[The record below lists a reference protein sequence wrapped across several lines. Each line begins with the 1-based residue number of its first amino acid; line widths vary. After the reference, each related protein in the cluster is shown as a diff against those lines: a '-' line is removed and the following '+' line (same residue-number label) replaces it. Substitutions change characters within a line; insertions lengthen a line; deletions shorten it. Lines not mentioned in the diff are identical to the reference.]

1 MLRFIT
7 IPFSHYCEK
16 ARWALDVAGIAYVEE
31 GHLPLLSRRGTRAV
45 GATTVPALVTPSRVL
60 TDSSDIL
67 AFADRACA
75 LYPEAPEARRAVL
88 ALEDEL
94 DERFGPQS
102 RCVAYFQL
110 LEARAALDAVLASAP
125 VPAWERRAMKLTRPL
140 AVAMLKRGLGIDA
153 ARAARSEARV
163 RETFAAIDARLEGQP
178 WLTGE
183 VFGAADLT
191 FASLAGP
198 LLLPEGHPLGWP
210 PRETLPPA
218 FLDLVASLRATRAG
232 AHVLR
237 CYAEHRR
244 PRA

>member
-16 ARWALDVAGIAYVEE
+16 ARWALDAAGIAYVEE
-31 GHLPLLSRRGTRAV
+31 GHLPLLSRRVTRAV
-45 GATTVPALVTPSRVL
+45 GATTVPALVTPSGVL

-67 AFADRACA
+67 AFAEQVRADGF
-75 LYPEAPEARRAVL
+75 R
-88 ALEDEL
+88 

-102 RCVAYFQL
+102 RRVAYFHL

-125 VPAWERRAMKLTRPL
+125 VPAWERRVMKLTRPL
-140 AVAMLKRGLGIDA
+140 AVAIMKRGLGIDA

-163 RETFAAIDARLEGQP
+163 RETFAAIEARLEGQP
-178 WLTGE
+178 WLSGE

-198 LLLPEGHPLGWP
+198 LLFPEGHPLGWP
-210 PRETLPPA
+210 PHETLPPA
-218 FLDLVASLRATRAG
+218 FIDLVASLRATRAG